1 MQAAN
6 MRAAANHEIQSPGAE
21 ITKAVQRRLWDL
33 QPAGIHPLKLAPLNI
48 HDELMV
54 VANPSIVHDITAQR
68 PRSRGVLPLESAAG
82 RHDLVRGDGQLG
94 GEERRGR
101 PGQDS
106 SPGDDVMA
114 RICKPVHGPEWHIQK
129 DVIRFLEAR
138 GWNVEHTHGNLY
150 QTGFP
155 DLYAAHKKWGTRWID
170 CKQPKK
176 YSFTR
181 AQKQKWPVWEAYGI
195 GIWIL
200 TAATQAEYDKL
211 FAAPNWRSVCQGKL
225 ESAHA
230 C

>member
-1 MQAAN
+1 
-6 MRAAANHEIQSPGAE
+6 
-21 ITKAVQRRLWDL
+21 
-33 QPAGIHPLKLAPLNI
+33 
-48 HDELMV
+48 
-54 VANPSIVHDITAQR
+54 
-68 PRSRGVLPLESAAG
+68 
-82 RHDLVRGDGQLG
+82 
-94 GEERRGR
+94 
-101 PGQDS
+101 
-106 SPGDDVMA
+106 MA

-211 FAAPNWRSVCQGKL
+211 FARTELAHRTASKL
-225 ESAHA
+225 ERFPRLLRSTQ
-230 C
+230 CSTS